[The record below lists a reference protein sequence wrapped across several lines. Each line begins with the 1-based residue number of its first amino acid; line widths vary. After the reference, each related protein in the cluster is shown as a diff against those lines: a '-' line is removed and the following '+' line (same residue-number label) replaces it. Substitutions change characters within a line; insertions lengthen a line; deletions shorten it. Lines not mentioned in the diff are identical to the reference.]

1 MGTKGDQGLDCSPA
15 LMPDEEW
22 LAIPFVAATV
32 DAAVATVSSSGFT
45 NAAMVVSCF
54 SRERKGGYMSL
65 F

>member
-1 MGTKGDQGLDCSPA
+1 MDIKGNQGLDCSPA

-32 DAAVATVSSSGFT
+32 GAAVATVSSGGFT
-45 NAAMVVSCF
+45 NAAMAVFCF
-54 SRERKGGYMSL
+54 SRERKGGYVSL